1 MQQITPTVSV
11 AVITYNMQQYLPQLL
26 DSILMQKTNFPFE
39 IVVDD
44 DHSPDQSR
52 TILLDY
58 QRCFPDRI
66 VLSLRDRNVGGSLNM
81 YGVLRQCRGKYI
93 AILEGDT
100 GGSVKTNSNTNMIFW
115 NRIQSIS
122 RCTATVG

>member
-58 QRCFPDRI
+58 QRRFGLPKRTAA
-66 VLSLRDRNVGGSLNM
+66 LRLKRAPL
-81 YGVLRQCRGKYI
+81 
-93 AILEGDT
+93 
-100 GGSVKTNSNTNMIFW
+100 
-115 NRIQSIS
+115 
-122 RCTATVG
+122 

>member
-58 QRCFPDRI
+58 QRRFPDRI

-93 AILEGDT
+93 AILEGDGWWECEGVEST
-100 GGSVKTNSNTNMIFW
+100 
-115 NRIQSIS
+115 QLP
-122 RCTATVG
+122 

>member
-58 QRCFPDRI
+58 QRRFPDRI

-93 AILEGDT
+93 AILEGDDC
-100 GGSVKTNSNTNMIFW
+100 GSVKTNSNTNMIFW